1 MSFTGKFAD
10 FTGAIAQGV
19 NTAGKTPSAVLGD
32 ALRLAQDGDVAV
44 YYAPFDHIN
53 ADARVVLVGIT
64 PGLTQAI
71 DALNA
76 SRLALSGGASS
87 ADASRA
93 GKLTGAF
100 SGPMRNN
107 LIALLDTVGLPKA
120 LGIAG
125 AAELFGARA
134 ALLHT
139 ASTLRYPVFVKDQNY
154 KGTPNMLRHPLLKTY
169 VAQYFVPL
177 AARLPNA
184 LFIPL
189 GPKPTAV
196 MDSMIDNGQ
205 IEPQRVLA
213 GLPHPSGANAER
225 IAYFTGRKPRAALS
239 AKTNADNLD
248 AAKAGIIERLAAY
261 PA

>member
-71 DALNA
+71 NALNA

-100 SGPMRNN
+100 SGPM
-107 LIALLDTVGLPKA
+107 
-120 LGIAG
+120 
-125 AAELFGARA
+125 
-134 ALLHT
+134 
-139 ASTLRYPVFVKDQNY
+139 
-154 KGTPNMLRHPLLKTY
+154 LKTY
-169 VAQYFVPL
+169 VAQFFVPL